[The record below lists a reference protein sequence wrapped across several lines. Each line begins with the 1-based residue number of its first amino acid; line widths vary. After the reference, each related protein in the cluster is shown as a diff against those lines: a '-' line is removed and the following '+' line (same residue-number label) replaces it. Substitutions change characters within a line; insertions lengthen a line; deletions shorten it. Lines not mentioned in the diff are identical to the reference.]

1 MAKILIGYASM
12 SGNTEEIAV
21 LLKNKVQN
29 AGHEVHMEELEL
41 LDVQNLS
48 AYDGILLG
56 AYTWGNGDLPYEA
69 EDFYDDLDEMN
80 LTGKK
85 AAAFGSGDR
94 VYPEFCAAVDLLE
107 ERLKKCGADIVQ
119 AGLKVEM
126 APETEE
132 DILACE
138 AFAVTFLNELN
149 ISTY

>member
-12 SGNTEEIAV
+12 SGNTEEIAY
-21 LLKNKVQN
+21 LLKHKIQS

-41 LDVQNLS
+41 LDVQDLQ

-69 EDFYDDLDEMN
+69 EDFYDN
-80 LTGKK
+80 LGEINLIGKK
-85 AAAFGSGDR
+85 GATFGSGDR

-107 ERLKKCGADIVQ
+107 ERLKKCGADIVCT
-119 AGLKVEM
+119 GLKIEM
-126 APETEE
+126 APEMEE
-132 DILACE
+132 DIRACE

-149 ISTY
+149 ISAY